1 MSFCCADLFKLKHFK
16 QVRLAA
22 GERGL
27 YRQISWPFIC
37 TTPTISQWLH
47 GGELLFISNAGPDT
61 DEADLLALARESFE
75 KALSGMVLLTGGD
88 SIPTVPP
95 ALSRLCDE
103 AAFPL
108 FDMPWDIKL
117 VDITQEISEAILY
130 RRAQSKKGQRFI
142 EQLLFSD
149 DDRRSF
155 EELAG
160 FYEVPCRPIRF
171 VTVVDFPPDSLSP
184 TAQERLKSDISHTFK
199 SAGGEGYTALTMG
212 HLNTVV
218 CLALANDARAA
229 GLLNRSIA
237 DAFETLC
244 ARYPHA
250 GLRLGIGRVCGP
262 EGSVRVSY
270 ADAGKA
276 LALLS
281 GSSFHGNTLRYSQ
294 LGIYKLFFEIQDREE
309 IRRYYMENLECLIE
323 ADRKNGSDLVGTLR
337 SYLYNNCNL
346 LRTSQAFYIHRN
358 TLIYR
363 LNTIRG
369 LLGRDLDDALVRHE
383 LFNSLL
389 AADFLNH

>member
-212 HLNTVV
+212 
-218 CLALANDARAA
+218 
-229 GLLNRSIA
+229 
-237 DAFETLC
+237 
-244 ARYPHA
+244 
-250 GLRLGIGRVCGP
+250 
-262 EGSVRVSY
+262 
-270 ADAGKA
+270 
-276 LALLS
+276 
-281 GSSFHGNTLRYSQ
+281 
-294 LGIYKLFFEIQDREE
+294 
-309 IRRYYMENLECLIE
+309 
-323 ADRKNGSDLVGTLR
+323 
-337 SYLYNNCNL
+337 
-346 LRTSQAFYIHRN
+346 
-358 TLIYR
+358 
-363 LNTIRG
+363 
-369 LLGRDLDDALVRHE
+369 
-383 LFNSLL
+383 
-389 AADFLNH
+389 

>member
-1 MSFCCADLFKLKHFK
+1 MSFCCADCFKLKHFK

-22 GERGL
+22 GEKGL

-61 DEADLLALARESFE
+61 DEANLLALARESLD
-75 KALSGMVLLTGGD
+75 KALAGMVLLTGGD
-88 SIPTVPP
+88 YISAVPD
-95 ALSRLCDE
+95 ALTRFCDE

-155 EELAG
+155 EEMAG
-160 FYEVPCRPIRF
+160 FYEVPCRPVRF
-171 VTVVDFPPDSLSP
+171 VTVVDLPPESLAP
-184 TAQERLKSDISHTFK
+184 TAQERLKSDISHTLK
-199 SAGGEGYTALTMG
+199 SAGGDSCTVLTMG

-229 GLLNRSIA
+229 ERLNRRVT
-237 DAFETLC
+237 DTFETLC
-244 ARYPHA
+244 ARYPHTR
-250 GLRLGIGRVCGP
+250 LRLGIGRVCGL
-262 EGSVRVSY
+262 ESNVRVSY
-270 ADAGKA
+270 ADAGRA
-276 LALLS
+276 LALLN
-281 GSSFHGNTLRYSQ
+281 GNLFHGNTLRYSD
-294 LGIYKLFFEIQDREE
+294 LGIYKLFFEIQNREE
-309 IRRYYMENLECLIE
+309 IRRYYMENLTGLIE
-323 ADRKNGSDLVGTLR
+323 ADRKNGSDLIGTLR

-346 LRTSQAFYIHRN
+346 LRTSQALYIHRN

-389 AADFLNH
+389 AAEFLDH

>member
-1 MSFCCADLFKLKHFK
+1 MSFCCADCFKLKHFK

-22 GERGL
+22 GEKGL

-47 GGELLFISNAGPDT
+47 GGELLFVSNAGLDT
-61 DEADLLALARESFE
+61 DEANLLALARESLD
-75 KALSGMVLLTGGD
+75 KALAGMVLLTGGD
-88 SIPTVPP
+88 YISAVPD
-95 ALSRLCDE
+95 ALTRFCDE

-155 EELAG
+155 EEMAG
-160 FYEVPCRPIRF
+160 FYEVPCRPVRF
-171 VTVVDFPPDSLSP
+171 VTVVDLPPESLAP
-184 TAQERLKSDISHTFK
+184 TAQERLKSDISHTLK
-199 SAGGEGYTALTMG
+199 SAGGDSCTVLTMG

-229 GLLNRSIA
+229 ERLNRRVT
-237 DAFETLC
+237 DTFETLC

-250 GLRLGIGRVCGP
+250 RLRLGIGRVCGL
-262 EGSVRVSY
+262 ESNVRVSY
-270 ADAGKA
+270 ADAGRA
-276 LALLS
+276 LALLN
-281 GSSFHGNTLRYSQ
+281 GSLFRGNTLRYSD
-294 LGIYKLFFEIQDREE
+294 LGIYKLFFEIQNREE
-309 IRRYYMENLECLIE
+309 IRRYYMENLIGLIE
-323 ADRKNGSDLVGTLR
+323 ADRKNGSDLIGTLR

-346 LRTSQAFYIHRN
+346 LRTSQALYIHRN

-363 LNTIRG
+363 LNTIKG
-369 LLGRDLDDALVRHE
+369 LLDRDLDDALVRHE

-389 AADFLNH
+389 AAEFLDH